1 MYKYWGTYI
10 ELSNLQSLPK
20 SLLSSVCWEKE
31 GEKDGQGAG
40 VFQEDKVANAMSSGT
55 IVS

>member
-1 MYKYWGTYI
+1 M
-10 ELSNLQSLPK
+10 
-20 SLLSSVCWEKE
+20 CWERE
-31 GEKDGQGAG
+31 GEKDEQGAG

>member
-1 MYKYWGTYI
+1 M
-10 ELSNLQSLPK
+10 
-20 SLLSSVCWEKE
+20 CWEKE